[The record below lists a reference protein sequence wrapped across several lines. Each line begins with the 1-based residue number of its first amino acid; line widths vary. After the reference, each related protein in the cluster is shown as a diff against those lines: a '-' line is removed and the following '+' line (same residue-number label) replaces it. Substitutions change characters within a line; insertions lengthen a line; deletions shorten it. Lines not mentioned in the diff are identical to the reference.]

1 MAADQE
7 EQGTA
12 RHRLGD
18 RRAAASY
25 LDVTYIVRK
34 GETVMQVDYEGWD
47 AGIFTREVPQE
58 AEMTA
63 MAKLV
68 AEEVLGKL

>member
-18 RRAAASY
+18 RRLSAY

-34 GETVMQVDYEGWD
+34 GETVVQVNHEGWD
-47 AGIFTREVPQE
+47 AGTFTREVPQE